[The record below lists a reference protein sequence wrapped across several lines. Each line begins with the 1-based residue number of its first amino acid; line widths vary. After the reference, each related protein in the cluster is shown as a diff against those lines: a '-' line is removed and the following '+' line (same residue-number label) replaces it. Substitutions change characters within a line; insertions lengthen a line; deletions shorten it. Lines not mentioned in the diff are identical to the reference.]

1 MTRRLIIAL
10 TATALAALAACGA
23 PQEGTAPAAS
33 ASGSGFPITVTDA
46 MGEVTIPAP
55 PVRVAALDA
64 SYVDAALALEAE
76 VVAYTD
82 YPGERGRLPD
92 YLGADATTYGANAQ
106 SVGDLAEPSL
116 ERIAASDP
124 DLIVSAKVR
133 HEQLHSQLSAIAPTV
148 FSETTGPTWKENI
161 RLLGRA
167 LGRPE
172 LADRKIAEYEERARR
187 VGDAVRAQLGRN
199 PTISVVRFAGEPT
212 VRLYS
217 PTSFSGTVLTDAG
230 FTLNAT
236 ASAVEPGD
244 IAADLSPERILDA
257 DADHIFVT
265 TWADDQGTA
274 AAQQAAVQANPLWG
288 RLTGEIRHVED
299 LTWMAAVG
307 LQGAHVILDDVA
319 EAFGVPAD

>member
-1 MTRRLIIAL
+1 MRQLIIAVAATVVVGVAGCASAADAP
-10 TATALAALAACGA
+10 TAAA
-23 PQEGTAPAAS
+23 PGTA
-33 ASGSGFPITVTDA
+33 ITVTDA

-82 YPGERGRLPD
+82 YPGVPGRLPD
-92 YLGADATTYGANAQ
+92 YLGADAAAYGRNAQ
-106 SVGDLAEPSL
+106 SVGDLENPSL
-116 ERIAASDP
+116 ERIAALDP

-133 HEQLHSQLSAIAPTV
+133 HEQLHGQLSAIAPTV
-148 FSETTGPTWKENI
+148 FSQTTGPTWKENI

-172 LADRKIAEYEERARR
+172 LADRKIAEYEGRAKR

-199 PTISVVRFAGEPT
+199 PTVSVVRFAGEPT

-230 FTLNAT
+230 FALNAT
-236 ASAVEPGD
+236 ATAVEPGD
-244 IAADLSPERILDA
+244 ISADVSPERILDL
-257 DADHIFVT
+257 DADRIFVT
-265 TWADDQGTA
+265 TWPDDQGA
-274 AAQQAAVQANPLWG
+274 SAAQQAAIEANPLWG
-288 RLTGEIRHVED
+288 RLGGDIRHVED

-319 EAFGVPAD
+319 TAFGVPAQRAG